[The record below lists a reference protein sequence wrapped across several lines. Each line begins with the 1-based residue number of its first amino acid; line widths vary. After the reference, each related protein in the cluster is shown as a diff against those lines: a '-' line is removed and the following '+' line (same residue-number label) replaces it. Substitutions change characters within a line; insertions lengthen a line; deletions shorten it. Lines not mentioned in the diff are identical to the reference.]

1 MSLSKSTGTVHCR
14 SAVMLT
20 PWCLWH
26 LLVCFTCGPVKVP
39 RCMISKWLCPT
50 RKTQSLFESVCYCVR
65 LRIVYWMYHLLLSNV
80 NIVPIHIH
88 DWRWFHYYKLS
99 PIYKSNNY
107 LLYLVQNIRMKTC
120 PIACTY
126 IIMIIYV
133 GIREY
138 HTYGQNTQD
147 SIII

>member
-1 MSLSKSTGTVHCR
+1 MSLSKSTRTVHCR

-80 NIVPIHIH
+80 NIVPIHNH
-88 DWRWFHYYKLS
+88 DWRWFHYLKLS
-99 PIYKSNNY
+99 SIYKSNNY
-107 LLYLVQNIRMKTC
+107 LLYLVQKYKNDNLSNC
-120 PIACTY
+120 LY
-126 IIMIIYV
+126 L
-133 GIREY
+133 Y
-138 HTYGQNTQD
+138 HNDNLCRDPRVSYGQNTQD